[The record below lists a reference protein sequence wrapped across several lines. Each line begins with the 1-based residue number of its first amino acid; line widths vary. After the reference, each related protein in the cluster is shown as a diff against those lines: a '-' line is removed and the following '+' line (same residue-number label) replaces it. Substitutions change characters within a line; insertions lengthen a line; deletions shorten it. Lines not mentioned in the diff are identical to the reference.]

1 MNKKPMIDAAP
12 HVGAQ
17 DMAYV
22 DVLRADNEDL
32 RASAILWKTLYEEAQ
47 RRCVELE
54 NALTAGHQRVSTSD
68 FLWRFQWARAR
79 AAPAPGFRLC
89 NSRSQARSQRAVVF
103 RREAIARVF
112 FVTRASHPAFAPP
125 GVATRWCGRSS
136 VALTARGDFDPQ

>member
-54 NALTAGHQRVSTSD
+54 NALTGRTPTRVD
-68 FLWRFQWARAR
+68 VRFPLAFSV
-79 AAPAPGFRLC
+79 G
-89 NSRSQARSQRAVVF
+89 ARS
-103 RREAIARVF
+103 RRTS
-112 FVTRASHPAFAPP
+112 TRIPP
-125 GVATRWCGRSS
+125 
-136 VALTARGDFDPQ
+136 L